1 MNVVPALT
9 ISGGIHHTPQHHDKQ
24 SQSHISAQKN
34 RERTSWILVVF
45 LLQVVAVAE
54 AELIVKA
61 NTQLRELVSVL
72 LKSYISV
79 VLIVLIV
86 GVL

>member
-45 LLQVVAVAE
+45 LLQVVAE

-72 LKSYISV
+72 LKSYISL
-79 VLIVLIV
+79 VLIP
-86 GVL
+86 G

>member
-34 RERTSWILVVF
+34 RERTRWILVVF
-45 LLQVVAVAE
+45 LPPVVTE
-54 AELIVKA
+54 SPELIVKA